1 MKVQYFD
8 KSFPLIAVIDL
19 SPLSKSD
26 QEAVANYLTTKYQ
39 AWPVTYPSDT
49 AKATTEELAN
59 RGFRKFLDKPPY
71 ILTTDE
77 AIMLFI
83 KCLEKFNPIYALRS
97 TPNTLRLQKT
107 VTGEKDFVRVVDEL
121 TIQQDSITI
130 SNLWKLPEM
139 PRIAFTNRKHPINE
153 RLCRTLIVMP
163 DEFIGKRKFDD
174 KMVDL
179 DRSID
184 SAIESDKVQSQ
195 ANHTEGKY
203 RL

>member
-26 QEAVANYLTTKYQ
+26 QEAVAAYLTTKYQ
-39 AWPVTYPSDT
+39 AWPITYPSDT
-49 AKATTEELAN
+49 AKATSEELAQ
-59 RGFRKFLDKPPY
+59 RGFRRLLEKPPFTM
-71 ILTTDE
+71 TTDE
-77 AIMLFI
+77 CVMLFI
-83 KCLEKFNPIYALRS
+83 KCLEKFNPTYALRS
-97 TPNTLRLQKT
+97 TPNTLRLQKA
-107 VTGEKDFVRVVDEL
+107 VNSDKDFVRIVDEL
-121 TIQQDSITI
+121 TIQQDVITF
-130 SNLWKLPEM
+130 SSLWKLPEM
-139 PRIAFTNRKHPINE
+139 PRIAYATKKHPVNE

-163 DEFIGKRKFDD
+163 AEFIGKRKFDD
-174 KMVDL
+174 KMLDL